1 VVSVDDLDCGPATD
15 ILLLEADQLPQAL
28 EMMRSQARAGGF
40 EVTEELLDPP
50 ELRWQIEN
58 ALDARAVHDSGGGE
72 RDIDELPVDE
82 DGMPGYPAMAALLR
96 ARMRT
101 LPAPN
106 KAPAAHADQDDPAG
120 LTQREMLAL
129 LARGG
134 SAGFGRP
141 RWLIP

>member
-1 VVSVDDLDCGPATD
+1 
-15 ILLLEADQLPQAL
+15 
-28 EMMRSQARAGGF
+28 M
-40 EVTEELLDPP
+40 
-50 ELRWQIEN
+50 RWQIEN
-58 ALDARAVHDSGGGE
+58 ALDARAVHDSDGGE

-106 KAPAAHADQDDPAG
+106 KAPAAHADQDEQDG
-120 LTQREMLAL
+120 LTPRAMRAL

-134 SAGFGRP
+134 SAGVRSSPDPVPQPADGQGPPGETHQVRP
-141 RWLIP
+141 AGADLPAQGGLARRHPTDLAAS